1 MINLFAVGTRLEEVK
16 LLEKYSSSIVEQSLG
31 NHQVICY
38 GEILPALKYFCDF
51 TGVELIKI

>member
-1 MINLFAVGTRLEEVK
+1 MKDEHLCRTQAVIKIDGNV
-16 LLEKYSSSIVEQSLG
+16 EKWIEQSLG

-38 GEILPALKYFCDF
+38 GDILPALKYFCDF